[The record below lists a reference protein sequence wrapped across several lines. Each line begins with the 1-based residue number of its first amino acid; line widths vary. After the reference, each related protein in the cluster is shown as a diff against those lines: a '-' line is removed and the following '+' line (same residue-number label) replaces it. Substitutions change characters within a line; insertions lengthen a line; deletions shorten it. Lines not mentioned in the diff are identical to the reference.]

1 MRERMI
7 VCRCEDV
14 TLAQLEAALADGAAS
29 PAEVKHRT
37 RAAMGA
43 CAGRTCRPLLERL
56 LAERP
61 PGTAFSERLPA
72 RPLTVGELAATP
84 LAGERDDGA
93 LPSTRER
100 RAS

>member
-1 MRERMI
+1 MRELI

-14 TLAQLEAALADGAAS
+14 TLAQIEAALADGAAS

-43 CAGRTCRPLLERL
+43 CGGRTCRPLLERL

-72 RPLTVGELAATP
+72 RPLTIAELAATP
-84 LAGERDDGA
+84 LEQDRERCPQGEE
-93 LPSTRER
+93 ER
-100 RAS
+100 RAP

>member
-1 MRERMI
+1 MGERVI

-14 TLAQLEAALADGAAS
+14 TLEQLRTALADGAAS

-56 LAERP
+56 LSERP

-72 RPLTVGELAATP
+72 RPLTIAELAATP
-84 LAGERDDGA
+84 LPEELDDRPSAVAERGA
-93 LPSTRER
+93 R
-100 RAS
+100 